1 MINGISSFTSQF
13 RLSGLASGLDT
24 DQLVKNLMMVER
36 IPLDKLMQ
44 KKQLT
49 EWKRDA
55 YRSITTL
62 LRGFQSEYFDILKP
76 ATNMRSQSIYQKYTS
91 VSSSPDTVTVT
102 GGSAVTSLSHKII
115 VNRVA
120 SAANA
125 ESTDFVSKSLIG
137 GEIDSFTVD
146 SFNKSF
152 MLNVNGVS
160 KVITLKE
167 GTYADAD
174 ALLGNGSDG
183 LLLQKVKE
191 AFSNVDVVVNNGALE
206 FKTANKSDVV
216 TVSSNLVVDNML
228 STLKVNSKGE
238 GSKLTFPL
246 TVEAN
251 RRLTVSATV
260 DGTVVKK
267 EIKWPTDRTYNNST
281 DLAAD
286 LQLMLDTEFGAG
298 KIIVDGTDDKLTF
311 KEGTGV
317 DSVTLENSYKNDKIL
332 ASLGFSSGA
341 SNKLSLTDSLET
353 ISSKLLACGLT
364 FVDGKLNFTINGKD
378 IELNSKDT
386 LKTLID
392 KVNSSNAG
400 VTMSYSSFT
409 DKFTLVSKTT
419 GAGTITLDD
428 KGSNFFAAIGLTNVV
443 EGQDASFIL
452 DGLEATRS
460 SNSFA
465 IDGIVYN
472 LKKADPGVE
481 VKISLSRDTD
491 AVYNTI
497 KGFVDKYNEII
508 STINSKLSEKYDRDY
523 PPLTDTQK
531 ADMSEEEIERWEEK
545 AKTGLLRNDSILSSI
560 VTKMRRAMYDS
571 IKGVSGSLFTI
582 GITTGSYD
590 ENGKLIID
598 ETKLREA
605 ISNNPDL
612 VMNIFS
618 KESSISYS
626 PDLSP
631 TDRAT
636 RYNESGIIN
645 RIYDIL
651 QDNIR
656 TTRNKNDQKG
666 ILLEK
671 AGMPGDATDIK
682 NLLYYEI
689 HDYELKIDDLTDR
702 LTEKEEYYYSKFTA
716 MEKALAQMNNQ
727 SSWIAAQLG
736 RK

>member
-1 MINGISSFTSQF
+1 MINRISSFTSQF

-24 DQLVKNLMMVER
+24 DQIIKDLMTVER

-44 KKQLT
+44 KKQLA

-76 ATNMRSQSIYQKYTS
+76 ATNMRSQAVYQKYTS
-91 VSSSPDTVTVT
+91 VSSSPGIVTAAGGSGVT
-102 GGSAVTSLSHKII
+102 GLSHKII
-115 VNRVA
+115 VNRIA

-125 ESTDFVSKSLIG
+125 ESTDFVSKSMVGSSIN
-137 GEIDSFTVD
+137 SFTVD
-146 SFNKSF
+146 SSNKSF
-152 MLNVNGVS
+152 LLNVNGVS
-160 KVITLKE
+160 KVITLEE
-167 GTYADAD
+167 GTYANAE
-174 ALLGNGSDG
+174 AILGNGSDG
-183 LLLQKVKE
+183 LLRQKVKE

-206 FKTANKSDVV
+206 FKTANQSDAV
-216 TVSSNLVVDNML
+216 TVSSNLVVDDML

-238 GSKLTFPL
+238 GSNLTFPL
-246 TVEAN
+246 TVAAN

-260 DGTVVKK
+260 DGVAVKK
-267 EIKWPTDRTYNNST
+267 EIKWQTDRTYNNST

-286 LQLMLDTEFGAG
+286 LQLMLDTEFGEG
-298 KIIVDGTDDKLTF
+298 KITVDGTDGKLTF
-311 KEGTGV
+311 KGGTEV
-317 DSVTLENSYKNDKIL
+317 DTVTLGNSYKNDKIL
-332 ASLGFSSGA
+332 DSLGFSSGA
-341 SNKLSLTDSLET
+341 SNKLSLTDSLEK
-353 ISSKLLACGLT
+353 ISSKLLASGLT
-364 FVDGKLNFTINGKD
+364 FADGKLNFAINGKN
-378 IELNSKDT
+378 IELSSKDT

-392 KVNSSNAG
+392 KVNSSDAG
-400 VTMSYSSFT
+400 VTMSYSTFT

-419 GAGTITLDD
+419 GAGTIALDD
-428 KGSNFFAAIGLTNVV
+428 KGSNFFAAIGLDNVE

-481 VKISLSRDTD
+481 VNITLGRDTD

-508 STINSKLSEKYDRDY
+508 STINSKLSEKYDRNY
-523 PPLTDTQK
+523 VPLTDAQK
-531 ADMSEEEIERWEEK
+531 ADMSEEEIKRWEEK
-545 AKTGLLRNDSILSSI
+545 AKTGLLKNDSLLNSI
-560 VTKMRRAMYDS
+560 VTKMRRGMYDS
-571 IKGVSGSLFTI
+571 INGVAGSLFTI
-582 GITTGSYD
+582 GISTGSYE
-590 ENGKLIID
+590 ENGKLIIN

-618 KESSISYS
+618 KESSIAYS

-631 TDRAT
+631 ADRAT
-636 RYNESGIIN
+636 RYNETGIVN

-651 QDNIR
+651 QDSVRI
-656 TTRNKNDQKG
+656 TRNNNNQKG
-666 ILLEK
+666 TLLEK
-671 AGMPGDATDIK
+671 AGMPGDVTDISS
-682 NLLYYEI
+682 LLYGEI
-689 HDYELKIDDLTDR
+689 HDYELRISDLTSR
-702 LTEKEEYYYSKFTA
+702 LTDKEEYYYRKFTA
-716 MEKALAQMNNQ
+716 MERALSQMNNQ

-736 RK
+736 QK